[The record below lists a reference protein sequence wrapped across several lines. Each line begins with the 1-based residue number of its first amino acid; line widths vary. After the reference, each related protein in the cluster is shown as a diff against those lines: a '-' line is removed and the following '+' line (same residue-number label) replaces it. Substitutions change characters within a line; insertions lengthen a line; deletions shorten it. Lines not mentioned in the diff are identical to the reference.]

1 MARQEIGGGM
11 IWQKITGVIVAA
23 SVLLSASVAQARTLS
38 FDEALSIA
46 LNENPELLS
55 LQNQSESLKA
65 QAAQALSPSNPIFF
79 VNRTDSQYPQP
90 FNKSGITSMGASIAL
105 GFPGKAILQRRSIR
119 YHSEGVSQQ
128 ARAKEIAL
136 ITDLS
141 DIYAALA
148 INAKLHGVL
157 SEERRRVKTLLPVA
171 QEQFKVGKG
180 SETDVLNLKVVDG
193 NLAVELVNLDSER
206 NTLLARFRQVINH
219 PNEMDFEP
227 LIPKSVALPAID
239 QTPDRLVAV
248 LEVNRPGLKAVAA
261 QRKSAEASLKRAKMS
276 PLPDFILSGQVN
288 NAHSPAVTN
297 LPGYQRTYSFGG
309 GISIPI
315 FYPAN
320 EHYGIKAAKRDLDV
334 ARHQE
339 RNEYLV
345 AVSDLHV
352 AFSNLQ
358 TAKAQVRNYSHLV
371 VPAARANYDL
381 VTTNYS
387 VGKMSYVQLNDARD
401 DWLKAQRGYL
411 TTLLSGVK
419 LFNMIVREMG
429 CDPSGTAGYYACVM

>member
-1 MARQEIGGGM
+1 MTRK
-11 IWQKITGVIVAA
+11 KITRLMIVSLA
-23 SVLLSASVAQARTLS
+23 LMSAGAVHARSLS
-38 FDEALSIA
+38 FDEALAIA

-65 QAAQALSPSNPIFF
+65 QASQALSPNNPMFF

-90 FNKSGITSMGASIAL
+90 FSKSGITSVGMSIAL
-105 GFPGKAILQRRSIR
+105 GFPGKAVLQRRSIR
-119 YHSEGVSQQ
+119 YQSESTAQQ
-128 ARAKEIAL
+128 ARAKEIEL
-136 ITDLS
+136 ITNLS
-141 DIYAALA
+141 DIYVALA

-157 SEERRRVKTLLPVA
+157 AEERRRIKTLLPVA

-193 NLAVELVNLDSER
+193 NLAVELVNLDAER
-206 NTLLARFRQVINH
+206 NTLLARFHQVINR
-219 PNEMDFEP
+219 PNDTDIEP
-227 LIPKSVALPAID
+227 LVPKTVNIPAIN
-239 QTPDRLVAV
+239 QSTDRLVAI

-261 QRKSAEASLKRAKMS
+261 QRKSAEESLKRAKMS
-276 PLPDFILSGQVN
+276 PLPDFVLSGQVN
-288 NAHSPAVTN
+288 NAHSPAMTN
-297 LPGYQRTYSFGG
+297 LPGYQRTYTFGG
-309 GISIPI
+309 GITIPI

-334 ARHQE
+334 AKNQE

-358 TAKAQVRNYSHLV
+358 TARAQVRNYSHLV

-381 VTTNYS
+381 VMTNYT
-387 VGKMSYVQLNDARD
+387 VGKMGYVQLNDARD
-401 DWLKAQRGYL
+401 DWLQAQRGYL

-429 CDPSGTAGYYACVM
+429 CDPSGSAGYYACMM